1 MNAPDIRKHIGPLTL
16 LGGTMIASAT
26 CLLIG
31 LNFTTAINASV
42 INGIQPVFTVLLA
55 TLFLHDRLRLSQSCG
70 VALELIGVAAGA
82 TIGVDDFRLDFVAF
96 VVDCRDCFCIH

>member
-1 MNAPDIRKHIGPLTL
+1 MPPVGLSFWGWLLGAFVLWPFIHSRLKVNAPDIRKHIGPLTL

-55 TLFLHDRLRLSQSCG
+55 TLFLHDRLRACHSHAALRWSLS
-70 VALELIGVAAGA
+70 A
-82 TIGVDDFRLDFVAF
+82 
-96 VVDCRDCFCIH
+96 